1 MKDLN
6 EINDKRLILLDAL
19 LRYAKESGDP
29 KPHFYQDETLMKLGM
44 CENVFIDMQMQIGD
58 KCCHMDDCH
67 DGRILFAI
75 NANRCL
81 ELRKKI
87 IRASTEKMKHRKSFS
102 ITVATAL
109 YGMLFAII
117 LRQFIM

>member
-6 EINDKRLILLDAL
+6 ETNDKRLILLDAL

-29 KPHFYQDETLMKLGM
+29 KPYFYQDEALMKLGM

-67 DGRILFAI
+67 DGRILFVI

-87 IRASTEKMKHRKSFS
+87 IRANTEKLKHRKSFS